1 MLSKI
6 LVIPVPLRESYMRVL
21 QKKPTKLPLSIVK
34 QCYVVLVSPQGESV
48 RARYRQVAQHGKV
61 VQALRQKLHLEKEK
75 KDFCYILFVS
85 REFSSS
91 RLLAPV
97 QLHGG
102 GGVGG
107 QRGGRGGARVPGVA
121 EHQGL
126 RKI

>member
-1 MLSKI
+1 MLSSSH
-6 LVIPVPLRESYMRVL
+6 LRVSLSEPDIVRLLSMGRWF
-21 QKKPTKLPLSIVK
+21 KLCGRNSTWK
-34 QCYVVLVSPQGESV
+34 
-48 RARYRQVAQHGKV
+48 RK
-61 VQALRQKLHLEKEK
+61 K

-121 EHQGL
+121 EHEGL